1 MENRDIENAPT
12 LVVKL
17 IFPNEIELLSILV
30 GKREHISDTKRKKTK
45 EWSLLVNV
53 TFTTFV
59 VWNVIREGTYILH
72 VLNKQTHKQ
81 TKRHVYRSDKASN
94 KMSILSNQDSQE
106 WLISKLS
113 KIAWCLPVLYSS
125 PDSKSLH
132 INLERILSS

>member
-81 TKRHVYRSDKASN
+81 TKRHVYRSDKVSN

>member
-1 MENRDIENAPT
+1 MENRDIENAPA

-17 IFPNEIELLSILV
+17 IFPNAIELLSILV
-30 GKREHISDTKRKKTK
+30 GKREHISDTKRKKQK
-45 EWSLLVNV
+45 NDPCLLLVNV

-59 VWNVIREGTYILH
+59 VWNVIQEGTYIL
-72 VLNKQTHKQ
+72 LNKQTHKQ
-81 TKRHVYRSDKASN
+81 TKRHVYRTDKASN

>member
-30 GKREHISDTKRKKTK
+30 GKRAYFWHKEKKTK
-45 EWSLLVNV
+45 EWSLPVNV

-59 VWNVIREGTYILH
+59 VWNVIREGTYIL
-72 VLNKQTHKQ
+72 LNKKTHKQ

>member
-1 MENRDIENAPT
+1 MENRDIENAPA

-17 IFPNEIELLSILV
+17 IFPNAIELV
-30 GKREHISDTKRKKTK
+30 YISWKERAYFWHKEKKTK

-59 VWNVIREGTYILH
+59 VWNVIQEGTYIL
-72 VLNKQTHKQ
+72 LNKQTHKQ
-81 TKRHVYRSDKASN
+81 TKRRVYRSDKASN

>member
-17 IFPNEIELLSILV
+17 IFPNQIELLSILV
-30 GKREHISDTKRKKTK
+30 GKREHISDTKKKTK

-59 VWNVIREGTYILH
+59 VWNVIQEGTYIL
-72 VLNKQTHKQ
+72 LNKQTHKQ
-81 TKRHVYRSDKASN
+81 TKRHVYRSDRASN

>member
-17 IFPNEIELLSILV
+17 IFPNQIELLSILV
-30 GKREHISDTKRKKTK
+30 GKREHISDTERKKTK

-59 VWNVIREGTYILH
+59 VWNVIQEETYIL
-72 VLNKQTHKQ
+72 LNKQTHKQ

>member
-1 MENRDIENAPT
+1 MENRDIENAPA

-30 GKREHISDTKRKKTK
+30 GKREHISDTEKKTK

-59 VWNVIREGTYILH
+59 VWNVIQEGTYIL
-72 VLNKQTHKQ
+72 LNKQTHKQ

-113 KIAWCLPVLYSS
+113 KIACCLPVLYSS

>member
-1 MENRDIENAPT
+1 M
-12 LVVKL
+12 
-17 IFPNEIELLSILV
+17 
-30 GKREHISDTKRKKTK
+30 
-45 EWSLLVNV
+45 
-53 TFTTFV
+53 
-59 VWNVIREGTYILH
+59 YIL
-72 VLNKQTHKQ
+72 LNKQTHKQ

-94 KMSILSNQDSQE
+94 KMSILSNQGSQE

>member
-30 GKREHISDTKRKKTK
+30 GKREHISDTKRKKQK
-45 EWSLLVNV
+45 NDPCLLLVNV

-59 VWNVIREGTYILH
+59 VWNVIQEGTYIL
-72 VLNKQTHKQ
+72 LNKQTHKQ
-81 TKRHVYRSDKASN
+81 TKRRVYRSDKASN

-113 KIAWCLPVLYSS
+113 KIA
-125 PDSKSLH
+125 
-132 INLERILSS
+132 

>member
-17 IFPNEIELLSILV
+17 IFPNQIELLSILV

-59 VWNVIREGTYILH
+59 VWNVIQEGTYIL
-72 VLNKQTHKQ
+72 LNKQTHKQ
-81 TKRHVYRSDKASN
+81 TKRHVYQSDKVSN

>member
-1 MENRDIENAPT
+1 MENSDIENAPA

-17 IFPNEIELLSILV
+17 IFPYEIELLSILV

>member
-17 IFPNEIELLSILV
+17 IFPNQIELLSILV

-59 VWNVIREGTYILH
+59 VWNVIQEGTYIL
-72 VLNKQTHKQ
+72 LNKQTHKQ

-113 KIAWCLPVLYSS
+113 KIAWCLPALYSS
-125 PDSKSLH
+125 SNSKYLH